1 MTRNSLSQLIVTSTS
16 ESVDFPMG
24 TILCP
29 IVWAILS
36 KFTSMT
42 SLRSIHFLIEIQN
55 SVITNIRLL
64 PWAPSILAT
73 VGGDC
78 TFRLWDFVTGKEL
91 QSLQYKSYV
100 EKYVPEGV
108 DANSMDPMVMK
119 MELSTK
125 DNIAVLSF
133 AK

>member
-1 MTRNSLSQLIVTSTS
+1 MRPTDL
-16 ESVDFPMG
+16 
-24 TILCP
+24 
-29 IVWAILS
+29 
-36 KFTSMT
+36 
-42 SLRSIHFLIEIQN
+42 LIESKN

-64 PWAPSILAT
+64 PWASSILAT

-78 TFRLWDFVTGKEL
+78 TFRLWDFLSGKEL
-91 QSLQYKSYV
+91 HSLQYKSYV

-108 DANSMDPMVMK
+108 DANSMDPIVMK

-125 DNIAVLSF
+125 DKIAVMSF